1 MSDTTF
7 LIIGIVLA
15 VLGALMLLGT
25 IGRNLT
31 CSQKVTAKVVEM
43 RVDESG
49 HWKGTLPHYP
59 TFTYVVNGREYT
71 VESKEYTRKMDKYRV
86 DEDAAIWCNP
96 KDPEEFRL
104 GVSVGGFFAALVP
117 LIIGG
122 VLIYVY
128 VHYC

>member
-43 RVDESG
+43 RADESG
-49 HWKGTLPHYP
+49 YWNGTLPHYP

-71 VESKEYTRKMDKYRV
+71 VESKEYTRSMNKYRV
-86 DEDAAIWCNP
+86 DEETIIWCNT
-96 KDPEEFRL
+96 KDPEEIRL
-104 GVSVGGFFAALVP
+104 GVSIGGFFAALVP

-122 VLIYVY
+122 LLIYVY
-128 VHYC
+128 VRYC

>member
-49 HWKGTLPHYP
+49 YWNGTLPHYP

-71 VESKEYTRKMDKYRV
+71 VESKEYTRSMNKYRV
-86 DEDAAIWCNP
+86 DEEAIIWCNP
-96 KDPEEFRL
+96 KNPKEIRL
-104 GVSVGGFFAALVP
+104 GVSIGGFFAALVP

-122 VLIYVY
+122 LLIYIY
-128 VHYC
+128 VRYV